1 MDKLEESLSGSA
13 TMFERAVN
21 KASGAEKTRAVS
33 FKTNVSRKSGKSA
46 KGVRSDSL
54 AGSVE
59 EDEISYSL
67 SQSAASKLEEQ
78 SWNLTATEKDFNG
91 KFGRQKINHSNGVVN
106 EEPIEEEINEGLEDM
121 APAVEEQKV
130 AISRT
135 KLGEDTFEDS

>member
-21 KASGAEKTRAVS
+21 KASGADRTRAVS
-33 FKTNVSRKSGKSA
+33 FKTNVSKKSGKSA

-54 AGSVE
+54 VGSVE

-78 SWNLTATEKDFNG
+78 SWNLTATERDFNG
-91 KFGRQKINHSNGVVN
+91 KFGAVKVGKSESMFTKKMYTDMHLN
-106 EEPIEEEINEGLEDM
+106 EWVGDLQVCPITHCFQF
-121 APAVEEQKV
+121 A
-130 AISRT
+130 
-135 KLGEDTFEDS
+135 F